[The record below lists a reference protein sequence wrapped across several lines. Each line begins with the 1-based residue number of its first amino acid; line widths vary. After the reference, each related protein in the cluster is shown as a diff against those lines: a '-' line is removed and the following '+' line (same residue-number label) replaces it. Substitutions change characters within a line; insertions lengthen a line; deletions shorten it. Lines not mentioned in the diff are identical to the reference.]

1 MVKALVEIND
11 IDNGD
16 DVADVLHGA
25 DDYAMNGT
33 FVERKVLRWNS
44 SLNDSTSSTTRQTCF
59 SPSSLSP
66 SHQSTTKLL
75 KKWKG

>member
-1 MVKALVEIND
+1 MVRKQIHSQSLLVINGGVGMVKALVEIND

-33 FVERKVLRWNS
+33 FVARKVLR
-44 SLNDSTSSTTRQTCF
+44 
-59 SPSSLSP
+59 
-66 SHQSTTKLL
+66 
-75 KKWKG
+75 